1 MVNQPLPLNAIHA
14 FLVTARHLN
23 LTRAADE
30 LCLTQGA
37 VSRKIATLEQ
47 WLGFALFER
56 HARGLHLTVRGALLL
71 PQLKQGYEL
80 MQSATDQARQ
90 PDDVLRLRA
99 PSCSMRWLLPKLV
112 QLEQQYTDLH
122 VKLTTILAPNEQLE
136 NFDAAIV
143 YGNAPPGS
151 HPLFEEQLTPVLAK
165 TLLDDKPLTVADL
178 ANFTFLHATNDERDW
193 QLWLHAQKVE
203 LAMRRNQHFT
213 TMDLAIGAAIQGF
226 GVAMADIT
234 LVKSDLA
241 AQRLIAPFDAAV
253 KTGAA
258 YSLISREGKETPPHL
273 ATLVAWLCQPD

>member
-47 WLGFALFER
+47 WLGFSLFER
-56 HARGLHLTVRGALLL
+56 HARGLHLTVRGSLLL

-80 MQSATDQARQ
+80 MQSAAEQARQ

-99 PSCSMRWLLPKLV
+99 PGCSMRWLLPKLV
-112 QLEQQYTDLH
+112 QLEQQHADLH

-136 NFDAAIV
+136 NFDAVIV

-151 HPLFEEQLTPVLAK
+151 HLLFEEQLTPVIAE
-165 TLLDDKPLTVADL
+165 TLLDNKTLSVADL

-193 QLWLHAQKVE
+193 QLWLHAQEVE
-203 LAMRRNQHFT
+203 LAMRRNQHFA

-226 GVAMADIT
+226 GVAMADVT

-241 AQRLIAPFDAAV
+241 ARRLIAPFDAAV

-258 YSLISREGKETPPHL
+258 YSLIRRKTKETPPHL
-273 ATLVAWLCQPD
+273 ATLVTWLCQPD